1 MVSNGCV
8 ALPQHHEVVDLRGEP
23 ETRRPPPS
31 SESGSGGGYMSGR
44 PDNRVEHPP
53 ASVASSSSS
62 YMGDNRDT
70 GQYLQALCSGGVRK
84 GASSSSFPLHGRQSR
99 YWLIKLCV
107 VVGWG
112 RRLVVLP
119 PTWETI
125 ETLVSI
131 YKLCVVVG

>member
-70 GQYLQALCSGGVRK
+70 GQYLQALSSGGVRK
-84 GASSSSFPLHGRQSR
+84 GASSSSPYMGDSR
-99 YWLIKLCV
+99 DT
-107 VVGWG
+107 G
-112 RRLVVLP
+112 
-119 PTWETI
+119 
-125 ETLVSI
+125 
-131 YKLCVVVG
+131 